1 MFILLRFSFF
11 LNLFFFLL
19 CSFSSSDTAS
29 GGSWWCPSWGGEGS
43 PVRYRPGN
51 LVGLISSELG
61 VRATPP
67 GCSALLCSAGLL
79 LGGRKHSVISALPC
93 YWLLAARCPGIG
105 CSLWWSI
112 TSPCHLKRGKN
123 RQVISDS
130 LTLNT
135 ISRWCFLMTLFKMNL
150 KWKNCAKKLHF
161 VCWNTFWAHEP
172 FSLFCKQQF
181 SYIRW
186 TDNLQIHDQDISKN
200 PFCKLCD
207 SICVTKCSNLQA

>member
-1 MFILLRFSFF
+1 MLSVNIFKYVSMFILLRFSFF

-67 GCSALLCSAGLL
+67 GCSVLLCSAGLL

-93 YWLLAARCPGIG
+93 YWLPSARCPGIG
-105 CSLWWSI
+105 LTALR
-112 TSPCHLKRGKN
+112 TSHLSMSPKDEK
-123 RQVISDS
+123 
-130 LTLNT
+130 
-135 ISRWCFLMTLFKMNL
+135 
-150 KWKNCAKKLHF
+150 
-161 VCWNTFWAHEP
+161 
-172 FSLFCKQQF
+172 
-181 SYIRW
+181 
-186 TDNLQIHDQDISKN
+186 
-200 PFCKLCD
+200 
-207 SICVTKCSNLQA
+207 